1 MLLFCGDVESVGVLQ
16 ELKGLDLYGQH
27 RLNGQ
32 HLVEV
37 IVSHSSRLVGQTI
50 KDAEF
55 RTHFD
60 AVVLAVRR
68 GETQLTGGLGQIEL
82 HAGDTL
88 LLAPGPKFAGN
99 KSLSREFVV
108 VSGLEASTRLDATR
122 SAAVVGGFLGVLAL
136 SVFDLVPL
144 FKGLLVMLVVLLFS
158 RILTLDEIRRR
169 FPLDIWLVV
178 GGALAI
184 ADQLEKAGW
193 PGSSPT
199 G

>member
-1 MLLFCGDVESVGVLQ
+1 M
-16 ELKGLDLYGQH
+16 
-27 RLNGQ
+27 
-32 HLVEV
+32 
-37 IVSHSSRLVGQTI
+37 
-50 KDAEF
+50 
-55 RTHFD
+55 
-60 AVVLAVRR
+60 
-68 GETQLTGGLGQIEL
+68 
-82 HAGDTL
+82 
-88 LLAPGPKFAGN
+88 
-99 KSLSREFVV
+99 

-184 ADQLEKAGW
+184 ADQLEKSGLARVIADW
-193 PGSSPT
+193 LMGSSTVLAP
-199 G
+199 